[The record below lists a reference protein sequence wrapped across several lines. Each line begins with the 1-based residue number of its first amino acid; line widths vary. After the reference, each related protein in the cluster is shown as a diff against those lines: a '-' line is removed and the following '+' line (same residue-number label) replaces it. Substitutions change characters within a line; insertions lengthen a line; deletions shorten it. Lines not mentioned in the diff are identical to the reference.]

1 MNSRAFL
8 FLSAG
13 AAASAALLA
22 ARPAAAVDCAALP
35 NPLYLQ
41 VGDTQEPLMKYLG
54 KQLRE
59 SAAHPMTIVYQTAG
73 SCTNVDAFYNDTKLT
88 QNPRYVPS
96 AAEDP
101 AWDPSM
107 PAPQCTIDPAG
118 VALDVVNS
126 ALFVSSCDP
135 QDPPGG
141 VGLFQGPVQAYLFV
155 VPEASTQKALTAEEA
170 YFTFGFGAAGQV
182 EPWNDENF
190 LFIRPVTKST
200 LLTLAAVIGVP
211 GAKWKGIAYD
221 KSSEVVNAVA
231 TSASPEKTVGI
242 LGVEIYDHNRDQLNA
257 LAFRAF
263 EQKYAYY
270 PDSTA
275 AAIDKRNVRDG
286 HYVPWSPT
294 VWITDVDAN
303 GVPMNPDAGYLIDL
317 ILGKATDPAPDFEP
331 LETVIGRGLI
341 PDCAMKVTRSFEG
354 GDLSLYDPAEPCH
367 CYFES
372 QVGALDPSCKACAN
386 DGECDAGKCRHG
398 FCEAR

>member
-1 MNSRAFL
+1 MKSRAL
-8 FLSAG
+8 LCLPAV
-13 AAASAALLA
+13 AALLA
-22 ARPAAAVDCAALP
+22 ARPAAAVDCSALP

-41 VGDTQEPLMKYLG
+41 VGDTQEPLMKSLG

-59 SAAHPMTIVYQTAG
+59 SAAHPMTLVYLTAG
-73 SCTNVDAFYNDTKLT
+73 SCTNIDAFYNDVPLT
-88 QNPRYVPS
+88 QNPKYVPS

-101 AWDPSM
+101 AWDPSK

-118 VALDVVNS
+118 VPLDVVNS
-126 ALFVSSCDP
+126 ALFVSSCT
-135 QDPPGG
+135 QQAPPGG

-155 VPEASTQKALTAEEA
+155 VPETSTQKAITAEEA

-182 EPWNDENF
+182 EPWNDEGF

-200 LLTLAAVIGVP
+200 LLTLAAHVAVP
-211 GAKWKGIAYD
+211 GAKWKGVPLD

-231 TSASPEKTVGI
+231 TSASPEKTIGI
-242 LGVEIYDHNRDQLNA
+242 LGVEIYDQNRDTMNA

-275 AAIDKRNVRDG
+275 TAIDKKNVRDG

-303 GVPMNPDAGYLIDL
+303 GVPMNPDADYFIDL
-317 ILGKATDPAPDFEP
+317 LLGNTTDPPPDFEP
-331 LETVIGRGLI
+331 LETVVGKGLI
-341 PDCAMKVTRSFEG
+341 PDCAMKVTRSFDG
-354 GDLSLYDPAEPCH
+354 GDLSLHDPAEPCH
-367 CYFES
+367 CFFES
-372 QVGALDPSCKACAN
+372 KVGALDPSCTACTA
-386 DGECDAGKCRHG
+386 DGECGAGKCRHG
-398 FCEAR
+398 FCEAK